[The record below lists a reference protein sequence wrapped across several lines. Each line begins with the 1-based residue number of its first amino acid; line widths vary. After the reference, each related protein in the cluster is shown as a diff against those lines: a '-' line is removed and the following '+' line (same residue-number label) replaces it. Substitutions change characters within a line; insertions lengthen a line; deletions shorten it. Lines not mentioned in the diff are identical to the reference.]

1 MVSMSAELIRFQRH
15 EIASR
20 TFDASDRIFA
30 ELVEADIRKE
40 GMNKRNSNWIK
51 LGNSRTSLDLT
62 GQFKFLDG
70 FQLFHY
76 SELVGE
82 IVSFKV
88 KEGDGIIL
96 ISDLVNLNSRGKKYI
111 VEGKVKD
118 ESENSW
124 EIIDEDGHK
133 FTVRSDQLLSV
144 DAYTKLYNL
153 VDDAAFSYEERE
165 IDRRSE
171 SVIKAIEFRRSRV
184 KRIVNTVLGIFGK
197 SIVGNYEQTI
207 LSAIDHPSQEYYED
221 VLAELIK
228 GKAEDSLKPG
238 EYSSNMYVFGY
249 RNSLESLKESEELQ
263 GVTLQYSV
271 QNLKALKGFEK
282 KIIILPEV
290 TVEELKVQTEI
301 ILKNHRRNL
310 ARYLLI
316 KASKGKK
323 E

>member
-1 MVSMSAELIRFQRH
+1 MAAELTRYQKH
-15 EIASR
+15 EISSH
-20 TFDASDRIFA
+20 TFEASDRIFA
-30 ELVEADIRKE
+30 ELVEADIKEE
-40 GMNKRNSNWIK
+40 GMNKRNSNWSK
-51 LGNSRTSLDLT
+51 LGNSRTSSDLI

-70 FQLFHY
+70 FQHIRY
-76 SELVGE
+76 SELVRS
-82 IVSFKV
+82 ISSFKV

-124 EIIDEDGHK
+124 EIIDGDGHK

-144 DAYTKLYNL
+144 DAYTNLYIL
-153 VDDAAFSYEERE
+153 VDDAAFSYEEME

-184 KRIVNTVLGIFGK
+184 KRIVNSILGIFGK
-197 SIVGNYEQTI
+197 SITSKYEQTI
-207 LSAIDHPSQEYYED
+207 LSAIDQPSQEYYEN

-228 GKAEDSLKPG
+228 GKANDSLKPG
-238 EYSSNMYVFGY
+238 EYSRNMHVFGY
-249 RNSLESLKESEELQ
+249 KNSLQGLRESEELK
-263 GVTLQYSV
+263 GVTLQYEV
-271 QNLKALKGFEK
+271 QNLKAFKGFEK
-282 KIIILPEV
+282 KMIILPEI
-290 TVEELKVQTEI
+290 TVEELKVETEL
-301 ILKNHRRNL
+301 ILKDHRRKL

>member
-1 MVSMSAELIRFQRH
+1 MSAELTGYQRH
-15 EIASR
+15 EISSR
-20 TFDASDRIFA
+20 TLEASDRIFA
-30 ELVEADIRKE
+30 DLVEADIRKE
-40 GMNKRNSNWIK
+40 GMNKRNSNWII
-51 LGNSRTSLDLT
+51 LGNSRTNSDLT

-70 FQLFHY
+70 FQLFHF
-76 SELVGE
+76 SELVRE

-96 ISDLVNLNSRGKKYI
+96 ISDLVNSNSRGKKYI

-124 EIIDEDGHK
+124 EIIDGDGHN

-144 DAYTKLYNL
+144 DAYTNLYNL

-171 SVIKAIEFRRSRV
+171 SVVKAIEFRRSRV
-184 KRIVNTVLGIFGK
+184 KRIVNSILSIFGK
-197 SIVGNYEQTI
+197 SITNKYEQTI
-207 LSAIDHPSQEYYED
+207 LSAIDQPSQEYYDD
-221 VLAELIK
+221 VLAELIR
-228 GKAEDSLKPG
+228 GRAEDSLKPG
-238 EYSSNMYVFGY
+238 EYSRNMHVFGY
-249 RNSLESLKESEELQ
+249 RNSLQGLRESEELQ
-263 GVTLQYSV
+263 GVTLQYAV

-282 KIIILPEV
+282 KMIILPEV

-301 ILKNHRRNL
+301 ILKNHRRKL